1 MKEKKFKLQEA
12 ELREKDIL
20 IQDNLI
26 KLSTFLQQQEMR
38 KKKDIETT
46 KAEER
51 VSQIISQNLT
61 PFFYPIQKIQEYNQ
75 SIADKLQLLKVYK
88 QKAEKIESKVRSMKK
103 FEMFL
108 EEVKDG
114 NSDEFAE
121 LQDIL
126 SRYK

>member
-26 KLSTFLQQQEMR
+26 KFSTFLQQQEMR

-61 PFFYPIQKIQEYNQ
+61 PFFIQY
-75 SIADKLQLLKVYK
+75 
-88 QKAEKIESKVRSMKK
+88 RK
-103 FEMFL
+103 F
-108 EEVKDG
+108 K
-114 NSDEFAE
+114 N
-121 LQDIL
+121 ITN
-126 SRYK
+126 R

>member
-1 MKEKKFKLQEA
+1 
-12 ELREKDIL
+12 
-20 IQDNLI
+20 
-26 KLSTFLQQQEMR
+26 
-38 KKKDIETT
+38 
-46 KAEER
+46 
-51 VSQIISQNLT
+51 
-61 PFFYPIQKIQEYNQ
+61 
-75 SIADKLQLLKVYK
+75 
-88 QKAEKIESKVRSMKK
+88 MKK